1 MVTFG
6 LLVRLDSNANKIEL
20 EQDQEDLEFQLHKIK
35 RKIYKDIY
43 QHDYKRQLNDLKN
56 DLNRDYNLRI
66 LVSCYD
72 VYELYR
78 LTVVIFHVRLACKNS
93 ISSITEQVGKSM
105 ITDKISVKLIG

>member
-1 MVTFG
+1 MNEKLKGNETNISYIDQIFDILQTIFNFINTSQEFYSLVVTFG

-56 DLNRDYNLRI
+56 DLNRDYNLKD
-66 LVSCYD
+66 LS
-72 VYELYR
+72 
-78 LTVVIFHVRLACKNS
+78 
-93 ISSITEQVGKSM
+93 
-105 ITDKISVKLIG
+105 KLL